1 VTKIYKGKQP
11 VGGNAHM
18 RNFFECIKTREQPI
32 SDVFT
37 HHRALTTCHLA
48 NIAMRLNRPLKWDAK
63 AEQIV
68 GDDEANA
75 WQTREQRKGYEIV
88 V

>member
-1 VTKIYKGKQP
+1 M
-11 VGGNAHM
+11 A
-18 RNFFECIKTREQPI
+18 NFFECCRDRSEPV
-32 SDVFT
+32 SDVAT

-48 NIAMRLNRPLKWDAK
+48 NIAIRLGRKLTWDPK
-63 AEQIV
+63 TEQIV

-75 WQTREQRKGYEIV
+75 WQKREQRKGYEIV